1 MPGANVRAEE
11 LRGWKQIA
19 DYLRVSIRTAQN
31 MEKEQRLPVRRGAG
45 IKGQV
50 FALPAEI
57 DEWRL
62 HKKPSPASVPL
73 EPEPFGAVG
82 QNRRRWLYAVGGS
95 TFLAVGGA
103 ADHLLSRLTVGR
115 NGVPAQFRVE
125 GPRLI
130 ISDNQG
136 RELWTHVFGEELIES
151 AYVREIPRLCQ
162 FADLGDDNQ
171 IETIFSVMPRSTEAE
186 RSLLCFSSDG
196 RPRWKFVPGK
206 TVIDN
211 LGRSFAP
218 PYWPNGFQVVRSKLA
233 APSKI
238 VVSSNHN
245 WSFPNQVAVLDGRT
259 GRLLSQYWHR
269 GHLLHMAMAD
279 IDGDGEPELLLG
291 GVNDAPE
298 YRRATLVVF
307 DIDKVSGASRNPGGE
322 VNYKGMDPG
331 TEKRIVF
338 FPRTPLSQGFEFNRL
353 SLLTV
358 TPGRIRAHVAEST
371 REDDPCYV
379 VYELDFN
386 LRPVNTG
393 LSNGFMERYR
403 QLQTAGQLPK
413 EALAI
418 VAERLKSEIVVI

>member
-73 EPEPFGAVG
+73 EPEPLGAVG

-171 IETIFSVMPRSTEAE
+171 IETIFSVMPRATEASE
-186 RSLLCFSSDG
+186 ACCAS
-196 RPRWKFVPGK
+196 VP
-206 TVIDN
+206 
-211 LGRSFAP
+211 
-218 PYWPNGFQVVRSKLA
+218 
-233 APSKI
+233 
-238 VVSSNHN
+238 
-245 WSFPNQVAVLDGRT
+245 
-259 GRLLSQYWHR
+259 
-269 GHLLHMAMAD
+269 
-279 IDGDGEPELLLG
+279 
-291 GVNDAPE
+291 
-298 YRRATLVVF
+298 
-307 DIDKVSGASRNPGGE
+307 
-322 VNYKGMDPG
+322 
-331 TEKRIVF
+331 
-338 FPRTPLSQGFEFNRL
+338 
-353 SLLTV
+353 
-358 TPGRIRAHVAEST
+358 
-371 REDDPCYV
+371 
-379 VYELDFN
+379 
-386 LRPVNTG
+386 
-393 LSNGFMERYR
+393 
-403 QLQTAGQLPK
+403 TAGP
-413 EALAI
+413 AGSSCLA
-418 VAERLKSEIVVI
+418 RP